1 MEVDTQSQKT
11 LAKKAA
17 NTNEAEEDLYL
28 KLKELENQL
37 EILNIQEEYIR
48 DEQRHLKSEYI
59 RSKEEVSKLGYF
71 VISNHFVIDQ
81 KSAECAF
88 GNWNLC

>member
-1 MEVDTQSQKT
+1 MEVDSEPCQKST
-11 LAKKAA
+11 LNKRAVKEEEK
-17 NTNEAEEDLYL
+17 EEDLYL

-59 RSKEEVSKLGYF
+59 RSKEEVCINL
-71 VISNHFVIDQ
+71 VI
-81 KSAECAF
+81 
-88 GNWNLC
+88 

>member
-1 MEVDTQSQKT
+1 MEVDSKAGKLVVDVGATYTETQ
-11 LAKKAA
+11 AKKPSK
-17 NTNEAEEDLYL
+17 EEEKDEDLYL

-59 RSKEEVSKLGYF
+59 RSKEEVSSFSK
-71 VISNHFVIDQ
+71 H
-81 KSAECAF
+81 
-88 GNWNLC
+88 

>member
-1 MEVDTQSQKT
+1 MPVVNVGATETVTKAT
-11 LAKKAA
+11 KPKK
-17 NTNEAEEDLYL
+17 EEEKEEDLYL

-59 RSKEEVSKLGYF
+59 RSKEEVRPFSK
-71 VISNHFVIDQ
+71 H
-81 KSAECAF
+81 
-88 GNWNLC
+88 